1 MVGLR
6 RDGRQG
12 VRAWGLVMAAGAGCV
27 LIAAPVAWAQV
38 PGVEHVLLIGVDGL
52 SPAGI
57 DAAPTPVMDALI
69 RGGAR
74 TFTARA
80 VFPTSSSSNW
90 ASMVTGA
97 GTEQHGITAND
108 WQRTDRAIRPADT
121 GLEPIFPTIF
131 GELRRQRPSATIHV
145 IYQWGDFGRLYER
158 SAADLD
164 RPAPTQQVAA
174 EVAAESLKT
183 AKPTLTFVHLDHVD
197 GAGHRFGW
205 ETPPYLSAVAEADAL
220 IGQMLAALD
229 AAGMRDSTLV
239 IITSDHGGINKGHGG
254 ETMQELEIPWIIAGP
269 GVAAGREITRSVNT
283 TDTAA
288 TIAHALGFR
297 LSDAAIGR
305 AVVEAFDSVPDGP
318 RVGRRRAYLPAPAIV
333 PPTTRTTEE
342 RVIVRLMDE
351 SEIGAALRRGRDGT
365 EAGNAATT
373 APAEIRYT
381 LDGSEPTR
389 ESPRYAGPIELERS
403 ATIRA
408 RAFGEGGAESR
419 AAEASYR
426 LVRMVPGHGLSY
438 TAFLGKFDKLPDL
451 SEATTLKPERSGVL
465 GDVDLSDFNIGTD
478 EFALRIEGTIT
489 IDTPGEYTFSLAS
502 DDGSRLLVSG
512 KEVVANDG
520 KHGTITRAGKAT
532 LAAGEVPITILYF
545 NGGGA
550 ADLSLMYAGPGIE
563 KQHVPIE
570 KLTPK
575 K

>member
-6 RDGRQG
+6 RDGQRG
-12 VRAWGLVMAAGAGCV
+12 VLALLMAAGLLSA
-27 LIAAPVAWAQV
+27 LHSTPEASAQV

-57 DAAPTPVMDALI
+57 DAAPTPVMDSLI
-69 RGGAR
+69 RSGAR
-74 TFTARA
+74 SFTARA

-90 ASMVTGA
+90 ASMITGA

-108 WQRTDRAIRPADT
+108 WQRSDRAIRPVET

-131 GELRRQRPSATIHV
+131 GELRRQRPDATIHV
-145 IYQWGDFGRLYER
+145 IYQWGDFGRLFER

-174 EVAAESLKT
+174 AATVESLKST
-183 AKPTLTFVHLDHVD
+183 RPTLTFVHLDHVD

-205 ETPPYLSAVAEADAL
+205 ETPPYLGAVAEADAL

-229 AAGMRDSTLV
+229 EAGMRDSTLV
-239 IITSDHGGINKGHGG
+239 IVTSDHGGINKGHGG

-305 AVVEAFDSVPDGP
+305 AVVEAFESVPDGP

-342 RVIVRLMDE
+342 RLIVRLMDE
-351 SEIGAALRRGRDGT
+351 AEIGAALRRGRDGT
-365 EAGNAATT
+365 QPRGGTSAS
-373 APAEIRYT
+373 PDIRYT

-389 ESPRYAGPIELERS
+389 ESPRYEGPIEIERS
-403 ATIRA
+403 ATVRA

-419 AAEASYR
+419 AAEATYR

-438 TAFLGKFDKLPDL
+438 TAFPGKFDKLPDL
-451 SEATTLKPERSGVL
+451 SAATTLKADRSGVL
-465 GDVDLSDFNIGTD
+465 GDVDLSDFSIGTD

-502 DDGSRLLVSG
+502 DDGSRLLISG
-512 KEVVANDG
+512 KEVVDNDG
-520 KHGTITRAGKAT
+520 KHGTITRSGKAT
-532 LAAGEVPITILYF
+532 LAAGDMPITILYF

>member
-1 MVGLR
+1 MTSPKRPFSRTFAATSALALVAGL
-6 RDGRQG
+6 
-12 VRAWGLVMAAGAGCV
+12 AYSAH
-27 LIAAPVAWAQV
+27 AQL

-69 RGGAR
+69 RSGAR

-131 GELRRQRPSATIHV
+131 GQLRRQQPSATIHV
-145 IYQWGDFGRLYER
+145 IYHWSDFGRLYER

-205 ETPPYLSAVAEADAL
+205 ETPPYLSAVAEADTL

-229 AAGMRDSTLV
+229 AAGTRDSTLI
-239 IITSDHGGINKGHGG
+239 IITSDHGGLNKSHGG
-254 ETMQELEIPWIIAGP
+254 ETMQELEIPWIISGP
-269 GVAAGREITRSVNT
+269 GVAKGREIARSVNT

-288 TIAHALGFR
+288 TIAHALGFT

-305 AVVEAFDSVPDGP
+305 AVTEAFESTPDGP
-318 RVGRRRAYLPAPAIV
+318 RVGAKRAYIPAPAII
-333 PPTTRTTEE
+333 PPTTRTTEP
-342 RVIVRLMDE
+342 RMIVTLMDE
-351 SEIGAALRRGRDGT
+351 ASLAAALRRQPVAPT
-365 EAGNAATT
+365 SNT
-373 APAEIRYT
+373 APKLRYT
-381 LDGSEPTR
+381 LDGSDPT
-389 ESPRYAGPIELERS
+389 EASPLYTSPIELDRS
-403 ATIRA
+403 TQVKA
-408 RAFGEGGAESR
+408 RAFAADGTPSR
-419 AAEASYR
+419 IAEATYR
-426 LVRMVPGHGLSY
+426 LVRTLPGHGLSY
-438 TAFLGKFDKLPDL
+438 TAFRGRFDKLPDL
-451 SEATTLKPERSGVL
+451 STTSTLTADRSGTL
-465 GDVDLSDFNIGTD
+465 SDIDLSDFNIGTD
-478 EFALRIEGTIT
+478 EFALRIEGTIM

-502 DDGSRLLVSG
+502 DDGSRLLISG
-512 KEVVANDG
+512 KEVVGNDG
-520 KHGTITRAGKAT
+520 KHGTITRAGKAS
-532 LAAGEVPITILYF
+532 LEAGNIPITIHYF

-550 ADLSLMYAGPGIE
+550 ADLSLTYAGPGIE

-570 KLTPK
+570 KLLPLK
-575 K
+575 

>member
-1 MVGLR
+1 MVELH
-6 RDGRQG
+6 RD
-12 VRAWGLVMAAGAGCV
+12 VRARRRRLALLMAAGLVSA
-27 LIAAPVAWAQV
+27 LHSTPAAWAQL

-57 DAAPTPVMDALI
+57 DAAPTPVMDSLI
-69 RGGAR
+69 RSGAR
-74 TFTARA
+74 SFTARA

-90 ASMVTGA
+90 ASMITGA

-108 WQRTDRAIRPADT
+108 WQRSDRAIRPVET

-131 GELRRQRPSATIHV
+131 GELRRQRPDATIHV
-145 IYQWGDFGRLYER
+145 IYQWGDFGRLFER

-174 EVAAESLKT
+174 AATVESLKST
-183 AKPTLTFVHLDHVD
+183 RPTLTFVHLDHVD

-205 ETPPYLSAVAEADAL
+205 ETPPYLGAVAEADAL

-229 AAGMRDSTLV
+229 EAGMRDSTLV
-239 IITSDHGGINKGHGG
+239 IVTSDHGGINKGHGG

-305 AVVEAFDSVPDGP
+305 AVMEAFESVPDGP

-333 PPTTRTTEE
+333 PPTMRTTEE
-342 RVIVRLMDE
+342 RLIVRLMDE
-351 SEIGAALRRGRDGT
+351 AEIGAALRRGRDGT
-365 EAGNAATT
+365 EPRGGTSAS
-373 APAEIRYT
+373 PDIRYT

-419 AAEASYR
+419 AAEATYR

-438 TAFLGKFDKLPDL
+438 TAFPGKFDKLPDL
-451 SEATTLKPERSGVL
+451 SAATTLKADRSGVL
-465 GDVDLSDFNIGTD
+465 GDVDLSDFSIGTD
-478 EFALRIEGTIT
+478 EFALRIEGTLT
-489 IDTPGEYTFSLAS
+489 IDTPGDYTFWIAS
-502 DDGSRLLVSG
+502 DDGSRLLING
-512 KEVVANDG
+512 KEVVDNDG
-520 KHGTITRAGKAT
+520 KHGTITRGGKAT
-532 LAAGEVPITILYF
+532 LAAGDVPITILYF